1 MAEAVEAGKAKVKK
15 PRATASAKEGAE
27 PAPVKAVKA
36 VRRNRRSESTILGIF
51 DATEAVVLES
61 GADRVNILDV
71 CETAGI
77 SRGTFYRYF
86 SSQDDLLD
94 AFSRHRRD
102 RFHAAL
108 IEATAPYTDPDER
121 FDAVL
126 RFVDDYLERGNAR
139 RLLVVAPEYA
149 MRWLQRIFPDSVI
162 RFQDVLGPVFD
173 AWESRAG
180 IKIDREL
187 TCELLVRY
195 ILSEILVP
203 AGPERRSLP
212 RRLERMFA
220 MLMQG
225 RVSRR

>member
-71 CETAGI
+71 CQTAGI

-108 IEATAPYTDPDER
+108 IEATAPYADPDER
-121 FDAVL
+121 FDAVD
-126 RFVDDYLERGNAR
+126 RKS
-139 RLLVVAPEYA
+139 VV
-149 MRWLQRIFPDSVI
+149 
-162 RFQDVLGPVFD
+162 
-173 AWESRAG
+173 
-180 IKIDREL
+180 
-187 TCELLVRY
+187 
-195 ILSEILVP
+195 
-203 AGPERRSLP
+203 
-212 RRLERMFA
+212 
-220 MLMQG
+220 
-225 RVSRR
+225 

>member
-1 MAEAVEAGKAKVKK
+1 MVEAVETEKAEVKK
-15 PRATASAKEGAE
+15 PRVVTTAKVVGEL
-27 PAPVKAVKA
+27 APGKAAKA
-36 VRRNRRSESTILGIF
+36 VRRNRRSESTIQGIL

-61 GADRVNILDV
+61 GADRVSILDV
-71 CETAGI
+71 CKIAGI

-94 AFSRHRRD
+94 AFSRYKRD

-108 IEATAPYTDPDER
+108 IEATASYANPDER

-126 RFVDDYLERGNAR
+126 RFVDAYLERGNAR
-139 RLLVVAPEYA
+139 RLLLVAPEYA
-149 MRWLQRIFPDSVI
+149 MRWLQRIFLDSVI

-173 AWESRAG
+173 AWEQNAG

-187 TCELLVRY
+187 ACELLVRY

-212 RRLERMFA
+212 RRIERMVM